1 MGFKYITHI
10 LIPVENVNQK
20 VLSCL
25 DNIDNKLVL
34 SINLESLPIICLAH
48 LTNAVIG
55 EGCRRGASLFFLFSN
70 YPELSELSL
79 NY

>member
-1 MGFKYITHI
+1 MGFKCITHI

-34 SINLESLPIICLAH
+34 SINLP
-48 LTNAVIG
+48 
-55 EGCRRGASLFFLFSN
+55 
-70 YPELSELSL
+70 
-79 NY
+79 

>member
-1 MGFKYITHI
+1 MGFKYIGHI

-34 SINLESLPIICLAH
+34 SINLP
-48 LTNAVIG
+48 
-55 EGCRRGASLFFLFSN
+55 
-70 YPELSELSL
+70 
-79 NY
+79 